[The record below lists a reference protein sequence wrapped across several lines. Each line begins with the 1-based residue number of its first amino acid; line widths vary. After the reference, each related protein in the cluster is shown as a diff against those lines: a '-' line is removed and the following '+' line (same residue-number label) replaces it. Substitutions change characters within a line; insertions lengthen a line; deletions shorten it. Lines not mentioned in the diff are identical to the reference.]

1 MTTLSSEE
9 FDGIFSELKEQHP
22 IDEMVKFSELDI
34 AEKLQQNAMKVVEYK
49 EFYYR
54 ELNLYE
60 QLERKMDAL
69 TGIRYKHY
77 KYNDEHNW
85 QKPEI
90 EKYCLPADESIIKL
104 KKIMMKQQIR
114 VRFFELCWK
123 SFEKQGW
130 NMKVFSDRE
139 RMGI

>member
-1 MTTLSSEE
+1 MGCCSFNS
-9 FDGIFSELKEQHP
+9 
-22 IDEMVKFSELDI
+22 
-34 AEKLQQNAMKVVEYK
+34 EKLQQNAMKVVEYK